1 MLHYKVRGQAL
12 KIKLSLPGQP
22 SPTDLSQF
30 TGNARGA
37 FADCEFYANDG
48 ATEADA
54 WFIFEDVI
62 PEDNFCAVPA
72 GQVHFLSAETSYR
85 DDHYSRPWRLEFLA
99 QFSNVHMCHPTDLP
113 QATFHPPFLP
123 WMVNA
128 NHESIFSPH
137 RRDLN
142 FFEGLNELEKD
153 RPLSIFCS
161 DKKFAAQH
169 QLRFDFAEKVQKYF
183 RGDVDWFGNGVHSL
197 PEKWD
202 GLARYER
209 TVVLENRSDRTIY
222 SEKILDAFL
231 SLSQPIYWGAP
242 NISSFLPVSQSHQID
257 IRDPKGSLQT
267 LHRLMK
273 KPVSDKER
281 EALILGKSRVLDQ
294 LHFLKRI
301 SVIAKATSSVRL
313 LKEGSNPVKLL
324 RAENS
329 FVPADISKPLTRED
343 KVYKFARRV
352 LKGR

>member
-1 MLHYKVRGQAL
+1 L

-30 TGNARGA
+30 TGNASGV

-48 ATEADA
+48 TTEADA

-62 PEDNFCAVPA
+62 AEDNFCTVPPE
-72 GQVHFLSAETSYR
+72 QVHFLSAETSYR
-85 DDHYSRPWRLEFLA
+85 DDHYSRPWRRDFLA
-99 QFSNVHMCHPTDLP
+99 QFSNVHTCHPIDLP
-113 QATFHPPFLP
+113 QATFRPPFLP

-137 RRDLN
+137 YRDLS

-183 RGDVDWFGNGVHSL
+183 RGDVHWFGNGVESL

-209 TVVLENRSDRTIY
+209 TVVLENRSDRNIY

-231 SLSQPIYWGAP
+231 GLSQPIYWGAP
-242 NISSFLPVSQSHQID
+242 NISSFLPVPESHQID
-257 IRDPKGSLQT
+257 IRDPKGSLET
-267 LHRLMK
+267 LHKIMK
-273 KPVSDKER
+273 NPLSNRER
-281 EALILGKSRVLDQ
+281 EALVLGKSRVLNK

-301 SVIAKATSSVRL
+301 SVIAKETSSLGL
-313 LKEGSNPVKLL
+313 LTQGSNPGKLLRAAKSFVPVDISNPVK
-324 RAENS
+324 
-329 FVPADISKPLTRED
+329 RED
-343 KVYKFARRV
+343 RVYKFARRL